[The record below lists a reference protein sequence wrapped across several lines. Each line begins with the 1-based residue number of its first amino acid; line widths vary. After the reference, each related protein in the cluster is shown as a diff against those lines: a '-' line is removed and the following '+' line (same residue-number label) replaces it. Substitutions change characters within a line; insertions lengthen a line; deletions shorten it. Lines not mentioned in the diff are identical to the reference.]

1 MKVSRKRVPL
11 DVVGRAHE
19 EAVVAPRDVLG
30 RLDRPRVEGLAAR
43 PGGPDAHVLI
53 GPGSKHAV
61 VGGVS
66 RDDKP
71 GEFAPMAVERE
82 QRLVRNP

>member
-1 MKVSRKRVPL
+1 
-11 DVVGRAHE
+11 
-19 EAVVAPRDVLG
+19 
-30 RLDRPRVEGLAAR
+30 VEGLAAR

-71 GEFAPMAVERE
+71 GEFAPMVVERE